1 MKVISVIVCA
11 LWMATSAFGQS
22 IAGKLERLSPDRET
36 GELRYRCL
44 AHGSSGVLK
53 IDIILQTT
61 TNLLEVELDNDVRVR
76 GIASETLDRK
86 TGTTH
91 YFLQGGSAPYFQRL
105 MLAVRDSG
113 KWARFTKTYGADAFV
128 CE

>member
-1 MKVISVIVCA
+1 MKVISFIICA
-11 LWMATSAFGQS
+11 LWMAAPALGHS
-22 IAGKLERLSPDRET
+22 IAGKLERISPDRET

-53 IDIILQTT
+53 IEITLQTT
-61 TNLLEVELDNDVRVR
+61 TNFLEVELDNDVRVK

-105 MLAVRDSG
+105 TLAVRDSG
-113 KWARFTKTYGADAFV
+113 KWARFTKTYGADEFV